1 MARILV
7 RLNGLSFSA
16 SFIADALAK
25 ETLNKVNSYNAGVK
39 AGQQNPD
46 LAKRF
51 SSLGQAYPNVPFQMN
66 AYQAM
71 AGTNAEDLVAFNTAR
86 RTQEIL
92 AKQNDYNLDPI
103 TKVNPFKRSIQLG
116 MLGLDAAFQPVS
128 RGFKSAVV
136 AAQQND
142 KSVLG
147 TVALATLAGLPEIFI
162 GRKGEGGGDVTRGVL
177 NTIMGDGVGD
187 SYQAARDKYGPTQL
201 TMALNER
208 RKGNPLNLG
217 AGFMPRS
224 VDLRTTQEYL
234 NAIRAGESKTVAYQ
248 KAKERYGSSI
258 TRLHDARA
266 DQFKYETKRGQKI
279 NISPGRLVA
288 SQMLEPGTTGY
299 SVVSGAIDGVFRIAA
314 DPVNLALM
322 YGAGV
327 KTAMRSMTGAYA
339 KGTKAIDPT
348 TTLLKG
354 FLPGKTGAR
363 NRALYYGR
371 TVDDVRN
378 TKWGQDFGKALAEV
392 SGDEGLAFLRDIPSF
407 RELPVSVLKVINEVD
422 DPIHVWDILDAVAKA
437 GNLSDSQFDNIFNVI
452 KEYVPAKVQKELD
465 NVRELAKNNT
475 NFGLDVI
482 PARPTVYGEVF
493 NHINKLITG
502 QTTDVAPLRKLTAFL
517 TKADPAQGLLGI
529 GAQAKLSLPKHMQRA
544 FSLVPETTAMISQL
558 DESVKNIDN
567 NLRNAFVDA
576 RTRGRYIDEALNV
589 ASQQELDDIV
599 NRVNVS
605 IYRSVQRNNPGID
618 VDVDMLVKQQENFNA
633 QMEEL
638 RSFFKGSAG
647 SLAFNGTKIKKR
659 YTQLIKDLDE
669 HFKQTGLEVKPDDIE
684 RYVFEAV
691 PTMHLLSQASNTF
704 SVIAN
709 PKDVIRAT
717 KRHQLLVGKK
727 DTKLNAFMK
736 NAEISWDNRKYFD
749 ILKIPRYVK
758 EGETLRAPDAFDS
771 AFNMIQNNVLK
782 PAWMIRGA
790 LALRIAPEEA
800 LRAAFGGKINPFT
813 SAFKR
818 LSLTSNKYY
827 DFFGEGRADQVAQ
840 VYDNTG
846 AIVLT
851 TQMTPDSI
859 ELLKNFIDVED
870 VKKFQAINYDKAQ
883 KLIKNSML
891 ETNYNGQVSEYMID
905 AAVNGFDL
913 RQIKFAEL
921 TDKDFVAKTKSIKA
935 TSKGSIVGYD
945 GNTYNSMGEAFIKGG
960 GFTTDLDEKRFFD
973 LKTRGPA
980 EGDAFVSPYKEK
992 EYSIGKIGDI
1002 EREAKAL
1009 KIDEAEYI
1017 NQQLDNIFFDEDT
1030 IGLLSKDK
1038 HVMGTYIDSDG
1049 NFMVDVAVG
1058 LSGENSVSNAVF
1070 MGMNAFQESVYI
1082 ANKELAEKAG
1092 FKNALGDSDLIYLYR
1107 KQKGK
1112 AAADINIDSV
1122 LNKPALQA
1130 LYPHNFDALRIKVS
1144 DVKGA
1149 MRGMPGGSFFS
1160 ADATYNASL
1169 GENAV
1174 TEALKTGRKD
1184 LIENMFIEVP
1194 KYLPTGKINP
1204 RYWEALWTEI
1214 ELLASDPIAIKVADV
1229 GIDDT
1234 LKYLRNEGKE
1244 TLQDLVQRSHNADD
1258 RLYLQSDASLK
1269 EYLESVQYRIAR
1281 LIGAEHSL
1289 LDPTTGAIMSAEQA
1303 TRVAFDNGYKVHPKF
1318 VSNLSNRTNSKIY
1331 EMIRTG
1337 GVVGRKDWVRYKQHN
1352 QLRKGPKKG
1361 QANAK
1366 FFDELIDLLTPEVDA
1381 AGLGPQSLPAR
1392 FDAKQ
1397 RVSESG
1403 TMVVGEKIV
1412 PAGTAD
1418 DIQYYDKT
1426 FGGYMRSIDFMYDVL
1441 ISKPSNKLNRDP
1453 LFRYAFYENA
1463 VELMPFMDE
1472 ATKSQFLK
1480 GAETWVDGNEIWD
1493 DLIQAAK
1500 QPSVENTV
1508 TSLEQA
1514 EMILKAK
1521 ALREVKELFY
1531 STDKRHVA
1539 SELFNKYI
1547 PFPEIW
1553 AEVFQTWGKL
1563 ITENPQKFNK
1573 ARITVDNGEEAKP
1586 WDSENGFLE
1595 RDPSTGKLM
1604 FNYVD
1609 VLNVLTFGV
1618 GGRALD
1624 ALAQKAAFGE
1634 NLEEEGV
1641 RLALPGY
1648 AGGLNLV
1655 AQNGFAPGF
1664 GPLVTVPMTFFVDKV
1679 PTPKYIQDFFLGNFG
1694 RDLEQWPAWLKK
1706 FMTANTKDA
1715 DRQAQFANAVMDAY
1729 TGFVLAGLVD
1739 QTDAQS
1745 TTKYTELAVEKARN
1759 LFIFRGTTQFT
1770 LPTAIQPRI
1779 EVQDKNGQWWMTQ
1792 ALKNKYDEILIR
1804 NDYDYFTTDQE
1815 FEAKFGINPVPLK
1828 QARGATVGK
1837 KPVKEHSFFWW
1848 QEDNRKDLLKPGNLP
1863 NTGVYIQPDKLEDEM
1878 YYPAW
1883 YEIASTQYTPEQYA
1897 QYMRQSQAISELEK
1911 EKARIRE
1918 EEPERM
1924 WETKYSEA
1932 KDKIQIEYDIDNIYN
1947 FEGKLQKAEVVT
1959 NFGELNRWVDFE
1971 LTKNSP
1977 EFKYVEKYTALRN
1990 ELINAL
1996 NNNGVF
2002 KYKDTTVRFV
2012 RSTRTSKHLQGKS
2025 ANAQKAQDIM
2035 RIIWQDI
2042 VAESTGTNFP
2052 QLANEVLFYEIS
2064 PYNNRNRIDK

>member
-1 MARILV
+1 MERILV
-7 RLNGLSFSA
+7 RFNGLSFSA

-39 AGQQNPD
+39 AGQQNPE

-51 SSLGQAYPNVPFQMN
+51 SSLGQAYPNNPWKMN

-92 AKQNDYNLDPI
+92 AKQADYNSDPI

-136 AAQQND
+136 AAQQNN

-147 TVALATLAGLPEIFI
+147 TVALSTLAGLPEIFI

-177 NTIMGDGVGD
+177 NAIMGDGVGD

-201 TMALNER
+201 TMALNEY
-208 RKGNPLNLG
+208 RKGNPVNLG

-224 VDLRTTQEYL
+224 IDLRTTQEYL
-234 NAIRAGESKTVAYQ
+234 NAIRAGDSKAVAYQ

-266 DQFKYETKRGQKI
+266 DQFKYETRQGKKI

-288 SQMLEPGTTGY
+288 SQMLEPGTAGY

-327 KTAMRSMTGAYA
+327 KTAMRSMVGANA
-339 KGTKAIDPT
+339 KALKAKDPT
-348 TTLLKG
+348 TVLLKG

-371 TVDDVRN
+371 TVDDVRQ

-392 SGDEGLAFLRDIPSF
+392 SGDEGLAFLRDIPEF
-407 RELPVSVLKVINEVD
+407 KDLPVSVLKVINEVD
-422 DPIHVWDILDAVAKA
+422 DPIHVWDILDIVAKG
-437 GNLSDSQFDNIFNVI
+437 GNLSDSQFDNIFNII
-452 KEYVPAKVQKELD
+452 KEYVPAKTQKELD
-465 NVRELAKNNT
+465 NVRELAKNNV
-475 NFGLDVI
+475 NFGLDAI

-502 QTTDVAPLRKLTAFL
+502 KTTDVAPMRKLAAFL
-517 TKADPAQGLLGI
+517 TRANPTQGLLGI
-529 GAQAKLSLPKHMQRA
+529 GAQTKLNLPKHMQRA
-544 FSLVPETTAMISQL
+544 FSLVPETTVMITQL

-567 NLRNAFVDA
+567 SLKNAFVDA
-576 RTRGRYIDEALNV
+576 KTRGKYIDEALN
-589 ASQQELDDIV
+589 ATNQQELDDIV

-605 IYRSVQRNNPGID
+605 IYRAVQKENPGLD
-618 VDVDMLVKQQENFNA
+618 VDVDMLVKQQDNFNA

-638 RSFFKGSAG
+638 RSFFRGSAG
-647 SLAFNGTKIKKR
+647 SLAFNGTKIRKR

-669 HFKQTGLEVKPDDIE
+669 HFKQTGVEVKPEDIE

-691 PTMHLLSQASNTF
+691 PSMHLLSQAATTF
-704 SVIAN
+704 SVLAN

-717 KRHQLLVGKK
+717 KRHQLLVGRK

-736 NAEISWDNRKYFD
+736 NAEINWNNRKYFD
-749 ILKIPRYVK
+749 ILKIPKFVK
-758 EGETLRAPDAFDS
+758 EGEVLKAPDAFDT

-800 LRAAFGGKINPFT
+800 LRAAFGGKVNPFT
-813 SAFKR
+813 SPLKR
-818 LSLTSNKYY
+818 LALTSNKYY

-846 AIVLT
+846 RVVLT

-870 VKKFQAINYDKAQ
+870 VKKFQGINYDEAQ
-883 KLIKNSML
+883 KLIKTSLL
-891 ETNYNGQVSEYMID
+891 ETNYNGQVSEYMVD

-913 RQIKFAEL
+913 RDIKFAEL
-921 TDKDFVAKTKSIKA
+921 TDKDFVAKTKKIKA
-935 TSKGSIVGYD
+935 TSKGSIQGYD
-945 GNTYNSMGEAFIKGG
+945 GKTYQSMGEAFYKGG
-960 GFTTDLDEKRFFD
+960 GFTVDLDERRFFD

-1002 EREAKAL
+1002 EREATAL
-1009 KIDEAEYI
+1009 KITPEEYI
-1017 NQQLDNIFFDEDT
+1017 DQQLDNIFFDDDT
-1030 IGLLSKDK
+1030 ISLLSKDK

-1058 LSGENSVSNAVF
+1058 LSGENSISNAVF
-1070 MGMNAFQESVYI
+1070 MGINGFQESVYI
-1082 ANKELAEKAG
+1082 ANRELAEKAG
-1092 FKNALGDSDLIYLYR
+1092 FGNALTKGDLIYTY
-1107 KQKGK
+1107 KPKKGAAGIDIDTKIEK
-1112 AAADINIDSV
+1112 AA
-1122 LNKPALQA
+1122 LEALF
-1130 LYPHNFDALRIKVS
+1130 PHNFSALRIKVS

-1149 MRGMPGGSFFS
+1149 MRGLPGGSFFS

-1194 KYLPTGKINP
+1194 KYLPSGKINP

-1214 ELLASDPIAIKVADV
+1214 ELLATDPIAIRVADV

-1234 LKYLRNEGKE
+1234 FSYLRNEGKD
-1244 TLQDLVQRSHNADD
+1244 TLEDLVNRSHNADD
-1258 RLYLQSDASLK
+1258 RLYLQNDGALK

-1281 LIGAEHSL
+1281 VIGAEHQL

-1303 TRVAFDNGYKVHPKF
+1303 TRISFENGYKVFPKF
-1318 VSNLSNRTNSKIY
+1318 VSDLSNRTNSKIY

-1337 GVVGRKDWVRYKQHN
+1337 GVVGRKDWVRFKQHN
-1352 QLRKGPKKG
+1352 QLRTGTKKG
-1361 QANAK
+1361 QANAR
-1366 FFDELIDLLTPEVDA
+1366 FYDELIELLSPEVDA
-1381 AGLGPQSLPAR
+1381 AGLGPSSLPAR

-1403 TMVVGEKIV
+1403 TMVVGDKIV
-1412 PAGTAD
+1412 PAGATD
-1418 DIQYYDKT
+1418 DAAYYGRTGKELL
-1426 FGGYMRSIDFMYDVL
+1426 RSVDFMYDLL

-1463 VELMPFMDE
+1463 IELMPYMDE
-1472 ATKSQFLK
+1472 PTRAQFLK
-1480 GAETWVDGNEIWD
+1480 GAETWVDGNDMWD
-1493 DLIQAAK
+1493 DLIEAAK
-1500 QPSVENTV
+1500 LPPEETTV

-1521 ALREVKELFY
+1521 AMREVKELFY
-1531 STDKRHVA
+1531 STDTRHVA
-1539 SELFNKYI
+1539 SELFAKYI

-1573 ARITVDNGEEAKP
+1573 TRIAIDNGEEAKP

-1609 VLNVLTFGV
+1609 ALNLLTFGI

-1624 ALAQKAAFGE
+1624 ALAQKTAFGQ

-1664 GPLVTVPMTFFVDKV
+1664 GPLVTIPMSFFVDKV

-1694 RDLEQWPAWLKK
+1694 REIEQYPAWLKK
-1706 FMTANTKDA
+1706 AFTAFGSNDA
-1715 DRQAQFANAVMDAY
+1715 NRQAQFANTVMDTY
-1729 TGFVLAGLVD
+1729 TAFVLAGLVD
-1739 QTDAQS
+1739 QTDSAS
-1745 TTKYTELAVEKARN
+1745 VEKYTELAVAKAKN
-1759 LFIFRGTTQFT
+1759 LYWFRSATQFS
-1770 LPTAIQPRI
+1770 LPTAIQPRV

-1792 ALKNKYDEILIR
+1792 ALTNKYQEILIK

-1815 FEAKFGINPVPLK
+1815 FEATFGINPVPLK

-1837 KPVKEHSFFWW
+1837 APVKEHSYFWW
-1848 QEDNRKDLLKPGNLP
+1848 QKDNRRDLLKPGNLP
-1863 NTGVYIQPDKLEDEM
+1863 NTGIYIQPDKLEDEM

-1897 QYMRQSQAISELEK
+1897 QFMRQSQAIAELEQ

-1924 WETKYSEA
+1924 WDTKYSEA
-1932 KDKIQIEYDIDNIYN
+1932 KDTIQEKYNIGDIYN
-1947 FEGKLQKAEVVT
+1947 FEGKLEKTNVLKNFAELE
-1959 NFGELNRWVDFE
+1959 NWKDYN

-1977 EFKYVEKYTALRN
+1977 EFKYVEKYIGYRN
-1990 ELINAL
+1990 QLIDAL
-1996 NNNGVF
+1996 NNNKTF
-2002 KYKDTTVRFV
+2002 KYKDKTVRFV
-2012 RSTRTSKHLQGKS
+2012 RSSRTSKHLQGNS

-2064 PYNNRNRIDK
+2064 PYNNRNRIDR